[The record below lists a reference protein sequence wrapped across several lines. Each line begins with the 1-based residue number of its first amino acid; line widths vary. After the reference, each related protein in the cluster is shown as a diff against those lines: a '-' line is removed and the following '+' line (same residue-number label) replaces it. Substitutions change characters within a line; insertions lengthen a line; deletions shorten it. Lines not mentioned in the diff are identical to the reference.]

1 MLLEGTIF
9 DFFTQA
15 VEFFND
21 AGRWFTGITDYIAA
35 TFREIVF
42 FITTFLELIPNFSLY
57 TSWLPRTG
65 ALMVVT
71 ILEVA
76 VLYRLLGLGD

>member
-1 MLLEGTIF
+1 MILASTTVE
-9 DFFTQA
+9 FFTQ
-15 VEFFND
+15 VINFFD
-21 AGRWFTGITDYIAA
+21 DVGRWFTGITDYIVA
-35 TFREIVF
+35 TFREVIF
-42 FITTFLELIPNFSLY
+42 FITAFLELIPAFPLY

-76 VLYRLLGLGD
+76 VLYRILGWGD